1 MSEKKKNRKQQI
13 LEVLAHE
20 LENSPGNRITTAKLA
35 KAVGV
40 SEAALYRHFPS
51 KARMFEGLIDFAED
65 TIFGLANRIMIEEK
79 GVVRRC
85 ENLLLVLLRFAER
98 NPGITRILVGDALIG
113 ENECLRQR
121 MAQLFE
127 RLETQFKQ
135 ILREAPMAAAV
146 RPSGSTNSIANLLL
160 SIADGKMSHYVRSG
174 FKSRP
179 TEHWE
184 NQWSLLEKGLF
195 ISDGSEHPQSEPI

>member
-1 MSEKKKNRKQQI
+1 MTNKKNNRKQQI

-20 LENSPGNRITTAKLA
+20 LETSPGTRITTARLA

-51 KARMFEGLIDFAED
+51 KAKMFEALIDFAED
-65 TIFGLANRIMIEEK
+65 AIFGLANRIMEEESDPT
-79 GVVRRC
+79 RRC
-85 ENLLLVLLRFAER
+85 ENLLLVLLRFAEK

-113 ENECLRQR
+113 ENERLRKR

-135 ILREAPMAAAV
+135 ILREAPMAGAS
-146 RPSGSTNSIANLLL
+146 RPAGSTSSIANLLL
-160 SIADGKMSHYVRSG
+160 SIADGRMCRYVRSG
-174 FKSRP
+174 FKARP
-179 TEHWE
+179 TEYWE
-184 NQWSLLEKGLF
+184 IQWPLLKKGLF
-195 ISDGSEHPQSEPI
+195 ILN

>member
-1 MSEKKKNRKQQI
+1 MSERRMDRKQQI

-20 LENSPGNRITTAKLA
+20 LETSPGNRITTAKLA

-51 KARMFEGLIDFAED
+51 KARMFEGLIDFAEEA
-65 TIFGLANRIMIEEK
+65 IFGLANRIMEEETD
-79 GVVRRC
+79 VVRRC
-85 ENLLLVLLRFAER
+85 ENLLLVLLRFAEK

-113 ENECLRQR
+113 ENERLRQR

-135 ILREAPMAAAV
+135 ILREAPMSASM
-146 RPSGSTNSIANLLL
+146 RPAGSTSSIANLLL
-160 SIADGKMSHYVRSG
+160 SVADGRMSRYVRSG
-174 FKSRP
+174 FAARP
-179 TEHWE
+179 TEYWE
-184 NQWSLLEKGLF
+184 IQWPLLEKGLF
-195 ISDGSEHPQSEPI
+195 ISS

>member
-1 MSEKKKNRKQQI
+1 MTDKKPQKIDRKQQI
-13 LEVLAHE
+13 LQVLAHE
-20 LENSPGNRITTAKLA
+20 LEVSPGHRITTAHLA

-65 TIFGLANRIMIEEK
+65 AIFGVANRIMEEEQD
-79 GVVRRC
+79 VVKRC

-113 ENECLRQR
+113 ENERLRTR

-135 ILREAPMAAAV
+135 ILREAPMAGSY
-146 RPSGSTNSIANLLL
+146 RPAGSTSSVANLFM
-160 SIADGKMSHYVRSG
+160 SIADGRMSRFVRSG
-174 FKSRP
+174 FKANP
-179 TEHWE
+179 TEYWE
-184 NQWSLLEKGLF
+184 IQWPLLVNGVF
-195 ISDGSEHPQSEPI
+195 VRA

>member
-1 MSEKKKNRKQQI
+1 MSEKRMDRKQHI

-20 LENSPGNRITTAKLA
+20 LETSPGSRITTAKLA

-51 KARMFEGLIDFAED
+51 KARMFEGLIDFAEEA
-65 TIFGLANRIMIEEK
+65 IFGLANRIMEEETE
-79 GVVRRC
+79 VVRRC
-85 ENLLLVLLRFAER
+85 ENLLLVLLRFAEK

-113 ENECLRQR
+113 ENERLRHR

-135 ILREAPMAAAV
+135 ILREAPMSARV
-146 RPSGSTNSIANLLL
+146 RPAGSTSSIANLLL
-160 SIADGKMSHYVRSG
+160 SVADGRMCRYVRSG
-174 FKSRP
+174 FTARP
-179 TEHWE
+179 TEYWE
-184 NQWSLLEKGLF
+184 IQWPLLEKGLF
-195 ISDGSEHPQSEPI
+195 ISN

>member
-1 MSEKKKNRKQQI
+1 MNEKKPDRKQQI

-20 LENSPGNRITTAKLA
+20 LEVSPGNRITTAHLA

-51 KARMFEGLIDFAED
+51 KARMFEGLIDFAEEA
-65 TIFGLANRIMIEEK
+65 IFGLANRIMEEEQDA
-79 GVVRRC
+79 VRRC
-85 ENLLLVLLRFAER
+85 ENMMLVLLRFAER

-113 ENECLRQR
+113 ENQRLRSR

-135 ILREAPMAAAV
+135 ILREAPMV
-146 RPSGSTNSIANLLL
+146 DGTRPAGSTSSVANLLL
-160 SIADGKMSHYVRSG
+160 SVADGRMSRYVRSG
-174 FKSRP
+174 FTAKP
-179 TEHWE
+179 TEYWE
-184 NQWSLLEKGLF
+184 IQWPLLAKGLF
-195 ISDGSEHPQSEPI
+195 I